1 MEYPRKFV
9 AVCYCRHL
17 KRQNWRW
24 RHLLARFWHHRAL
37 FFTRAGCTFPTDGG
51 DRVSCHQFPH
61 ALASHAISFFPM
73 SHPWLGTCH
82 KPRHSVWERSQ
93 KGVTSPGTPLEV
105 TYLTCHVANM
115 PSAMSLSDIPMP
127 KKVITDVTSADIA
140 KSQERERERDRA
152 YLYRATSTSNKN
164 LSQPWQQ

>member
-1 MEYPRKFV
+1 VHFPNR
-9 AVCYCRHL
+9 
-17 KRQNWRW
+17 WRW
-24 RHLLARFWHHRAL
+24 S
-37 FFTRAGCTFPTDGG
+37 
-51 DRVSCHQFPH
+51 RVVSPFPH
-61 ALASHAISFFPM
+61 ALASRAIGFFPM
-73 SHPWLGTCH
+73 SHPWHGTCH

-140 KSQERERERDRA
+140 KSQERERERE
-152 YLYRATSTSNKN
+152 LTSTVLHQPLIKIYLNHGSNSRRSI
-164 LSQPWQQ
+164 LAHILITMALDCAAFIAFYVCGTMPLP